1 MADINRLKVVS
12 VERYGKKN
20 PVIRKNR
27 RMEEN
32 KMIIYTS
39 IDGQTKLM
47 SDWKMKPYGLHKRRC
62 VNCIRPVNRMSASIS
77 SISLKRVN

>member
-47 SDWKMKPYGLHKRRC
+47 SDWKSLHKRRC